1 MGCVKVPP
9 VHFKFDK
16 DFKLKQLYFRNV
28 PIHYQFQVS
37 KLLDCL
43 RKKSVIKDVNPRGNY
58 DCVRDVVLTDKK
70 NGHIRMNIDNK
81 PKNPVMKRANY
92 HVQTPQKIRLE
103 LKEAT
108 RFSEVDLGWAFHQL
122 FLDKESKNKSVF
134 QTHEELHYMERLYIS
149 PTVASGILHGEVYK
163 TFGELV
169 SITNI
174 HDNIFV
180 YAKV

>member
-1 MGCVKVPP
+1 
-9 VHFKFDK
+9 
-16 DFKLKQLYFRNV
+16 
-28 PIHYQFQVS
+28 
-37 KLLDCL
+37 
-43 RKKSVIKDVNPRGNY
+43 
-58 DCVRDVVLTDKK
+58 
-70 NGHIRMNIDNK
+70 MNIDNK

-174 HDNIFV
+174 HGNIFV